1 MSCPRVQYR
10 RRMHY
15 ATRGNRM
22 KMVRT
27 PGNKLVMQKRSKRS
41 QGIHTPWVLG
51 HKRLGGTKALRHIDA
66 RLASRHEKS
75 VSRAYGG
82 VLSHDQVRD
91 RVVRA
96 FLVEEQRIVKQALKE
111 HKKMK
116 RSHKRTANKKKSKQS
131 KKEAIVKK
139 ISTKTVS
146 KKKAPVKKAATTTRQ
161 PVGSKLVKK

>member
-1 MSCPRVQYR
+1 
-10 RRMHY
+10 MHY

-27 PGNKLVMQKRSKRS
+27 PGNKLVMQKRTKRS
-41 QGIHTPWVLG
+41 QGVHTPWVLG
-51 HKRLGGTKALRHIDA
+51 HKRLSGTKALRHIDA

-82 VLSHDQVRD
+82 VLSHAQIRD

-96 FLVEEQRIVKQALKE
+96 FLVEEQRIVKQALKQ
-111 HKKMK
+111 HTKLK
-116 RSHKRTANKKKSKQS
+116 RSNKRTANKKKSKKS
-131 KKEAIVKK
+131 AKDAIVKK
-139 ISTKTVS
+139 ISTKAVA
-146 KKKAPVKKAATTTRQ
+146 KKKVAAKKGTAARV

>member
-27 PGNKLVMQKRSKRS
+27 PGNKLVMQKRTKRS
-41 QGIHTPWVLG
+41 QGVHTPWVLG

-82 VLSHDQVRD
+82 VLSHAQVRD

-111 HKKMK
+111 HAKLK
-116 RSHKRTANKKKSKQS
+116 RSNKRTANKKKSKRA

-139 ISTKTVS
+139 ISTKTVA
-146 KKKAPVKKAATTTRQ
+146 KKKAPAKKAGTARA
-161 PVGSKLVKK
+161 PIGSKLAKK